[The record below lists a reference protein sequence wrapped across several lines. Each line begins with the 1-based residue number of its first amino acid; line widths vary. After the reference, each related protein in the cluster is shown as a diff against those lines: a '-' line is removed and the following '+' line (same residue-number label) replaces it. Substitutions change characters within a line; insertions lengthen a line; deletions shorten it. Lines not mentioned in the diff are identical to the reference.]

1 MMPRRTSPSP
11 PFLFLPRAPISPRP
25 QPSPLLLLP
34 AAPSPLS
41 NSFSPFPPPFL
52 SSPCSSRLRL
62 YPLASAAVPIAT
74 ASKTTQE
81 DDEQWLGFPGSR
93 LALLLSGLED
103 DEQWLGFP
111 GPPSSRCSP
120 GFPPPKG
127 CLISS
132 SINSW
137 SSSRKR

>member
-1 MMPRRTSPSP
+1 DATSHISFSSVSLSPARTNFSSASAFSSPPSP
-11 PFLFLPRAPISPRP
+11 CSAFSPFKLLLSLSSSFSLLA
-25 QPSPLLLLP
+25 LLLP
-34 AAPSPLS
+34 
-41 NSFSPFPPPFL
+41 PPPL
-52 SSPCSSRLRL
+52 SSRLRRRPHRHRL
-62 YPLASAAVPIAT
+62 
-74 ASKTTQE
+74 E
-81 DDEQWLGFPGSR
+81 DDARRRRTVARVSGSSL